1 MPSPLVTP
9 SYQPSRPTPY
19 SPVPTAVQHRAQV
32 SDDYV
37 APVTLGVGLR
47 AQTFLLVA
55 DTGSNPNSS
64 SHLNPGPNLNPSPSP
79 NPNPYQVADT
89 GSSALAVVGDPKLG
103 CLHYLDTSDRCDT
116 DRHVECLYGSGGWRG
131 VDCHRDVAVQAAD
144 SVPHRHRQAQCQA
157 HRQASYSWAHRRL
170 AGPIAG

>member
-1 MPSPLVTP
+1 M
-9 SYQPSRPTPY
+9 
-19 SPVPTAVQHRAQV
+19 
-32 SDDYV
+32 
-37 APVTLGVGLR
+37 TLGVGLR

-64 SHLNPGPNLNPSPSP
+64 SHLNPSPNLNPSPSR

-144 SVPHRHRQAQCQA
+144 SVPLRHRQAQCQA